1 MYKELSDIQRLLWK
15 NDDYMDQET
24 LFELQEK
31 MAELVLNIAIKEHK
45 IIELL
50 AEFPWLYETEA
61 VNKK

>member
-31 MAELVLNIAIKEHK
+31 MAELVLDVAIKEHK
-45 IIELL
+45 ITELL
-50 AEFPWLYETEA
+50 AEFPWLYEAEA
-61 VNKK
+61 VNKR

>member
-31 MAELVLNIAIKEHK
+31 MAELVLNVAIKEHK
-45 IIELL
+45 ITELL
-50 AEFPWLYETEA
+50 VEFPWLYETEA
-61 VNKK
+61 VNKR